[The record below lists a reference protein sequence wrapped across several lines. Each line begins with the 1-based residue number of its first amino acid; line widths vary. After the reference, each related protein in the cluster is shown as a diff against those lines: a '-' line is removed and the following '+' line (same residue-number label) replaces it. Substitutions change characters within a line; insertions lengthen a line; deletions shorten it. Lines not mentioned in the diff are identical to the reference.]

1 MDNLNDEKYNSKKC
15 LTNTITYIINKKM
28 KTYNDKLETLKQK
41 MDENLE
47 VSLLI
52 IKTLK
57 EENNNLQNKFNEKI
71 DLLMSN
77 IKMLKND
84 NNHLEEKLKNILLVK
99 EDNNIIT
106 IRKDENIKNK
116 INKDKILKNESN
128 DVLLNEENIG
138 FNYKEIK
145 RENYLLD
152 NNFVKESLDM
162 SNINGDIQIFKKIY
176 IDNIPKEYYPIR
188 HIKKK
193 LQYWLNNTMNDDDS
207 IGTYI
212 KNTILKNIEE
222 CYLKVNNYDNYV
234 DNIDQFL
241 KNQEHISKLREE
253 KYKDKF
259 LSKIISIITI

>member
-28 KTYNDKLETLKQK
+28 KTYNEKLELLKQK

-47 VSLLI
+47 ISMLI

-57 EENNNLQNKFNEKI
+57 DENNNLQEKFNEKI
-71 DLLMSN
+71 DLLITN
-77 IKMLKND
+77 IKILKNE
-84 NNHLEEKLKNILLVK
+84 NNHLEEKIKNIIS
-99 EDNNIIT
+99 EDTNIIS
-106 IRKDENIKNK
+106 IKKDDNIKSK
-116 INKDKILKNESN
+116 INKDKIVKNESN
-128 DVLLNEENIG
+128 HNLVNEENIA

-145 RENYLLD
+145 KENYELD
-152 NNFVKESLDM
+152 NNFIKESLDM
-162 SNINGDIQIFKKIY
+162 SNLNGDIQIFKKIY

-193 LQYWLNNTMNDDDS
+193 LQYWFNNTMNDDDS
-207 IGTYI
+207 EGTYI

-222 CYLKVNNYDNYV
+222 CYLKVNNYDNYI

-259 LSKIISIITI
+259 LLKIISIITI